1 MDVEKEMRR
10 ADSAPKFP
18 FHRIHRM
25 EGKRHR
31 RRHLVMRYFYG
42 GYPRYLSSSAVNKL
56 ARVKNRESPYFIV
69 DYFG

>member
-25 EGKRHR
+25 EGK
-31 RRHLVMRYFYG
+31 RHLVMRYFYG

-56 ARVKNRESPYFIV
+56 ARVKNRESSYFIV